1 MLAHSERVNGLTTIQ
16 LWLDLAR
23 SRPRTLLSH
32 GAKPQAP
39 DRSEEPLI
47 LRQPDEPLP
56 LTPLCRDRADALR
69 CPSSF
74 HTIARRSLRAR
85 SHLRPPRL
93 LTRPCRRG
101 SLSRATRAPS
111 VVRSAMRVAVRAFP
125 SRACARVEWAWPVY
139 GIRFRAGACSRCSP
153 DRLPFE
159 ERIVDCSLDP
169 VSPVSSAA
177 EARSRARPAWDAS
190 GGDPGPFDRY
200 LQPTRF
206 VFNDEPDCLGVFRI
220 VLPTRFGSRRFYA
233 GGPLRRSVHC
243 FSAGLR
249 AAAFTPRHA
258 ARRASDVLSAFAA
271 SDRDEPRA
279 RIQRELRAEFRRAA

>member
-1 MLAHSERVNGLTTIQ
+1 MLAHSERVNSLATIQ

-206 VFNDEPDCLGVFRI
+206 VFQRRARPSRCVPNRVAHAIREPPVLRRWPASAVRALLFSRI
-220 VLPTRFGSRRFYA
+220 ACRGIYSASRRTA
-233 GGPLRRSVHC
+233 CL
-243 FSAGLR
+243 
-249 AAAFTPRHA
+249 
-258 ARRASDVLSAFAA
+258 
-271 SDRDEPRA
+271 
-279 RIQRELRAEFRRAA
+279 

>member
-1 MLAHSERVNGLTTIQ
+1 MLAHSERVNSLATIQ

-93 LTRPCRRG
+93 ATRPCRRG
-101 SLSRATRAPS
+101 SALASDPCAFCRSIRDALRGTSLPVTSLRSCRVGVARIWNPASRGSLLSLLPRSPPFRGEDRRLLSRSGVTRL
-111 VVRSAMRVAVRAFP
+111 
-125 SRACARVEWAWPVY
+125 E
-139 GIRFRAGACSRCSP
+139 
-153 DRLPFE
+153 
-159 ERIVDCSLDP
+159 
-169 VSPVSSAA
+169 
-177 EARSRARPAWDAS
+177 RSR
-190 GGDPGPFDRY
+190 G
-200 LQPTRF
+200 
-206 VFNDEPDCLGVFRI
+206 
-220 VLPTRFGSRRFYA
+220 
-233 GGPLRRSVHC
+233 
-243 FSAGLR
+243 
-249 AAAFTPRHA
+249 
-258 ARRASDVLSAFAA
+258 
-271 SDRDEPRA
+271 
-279 RIQRELRAEFRRAA
+279 